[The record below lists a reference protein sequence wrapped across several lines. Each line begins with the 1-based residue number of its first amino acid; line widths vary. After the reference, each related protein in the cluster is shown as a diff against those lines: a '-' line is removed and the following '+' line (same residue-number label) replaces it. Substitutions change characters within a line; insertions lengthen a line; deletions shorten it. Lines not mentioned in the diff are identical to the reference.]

1 MEVLRHFQVLTLRDS
16 LYRDIVIENMQAIS
30 HDFNQTRDE
39 DDELYACVDDDDEDD
54 GNSSEQ
60 KETTHCV
67 ERLIYIAISIFVF
80 HVTAYVQ
87 RIKKLPSK
95 LV

>member
-1 MEVLRHFQVLTLRDS
+1 M
-16 LYRDIVIENMQAIS
+16 
-30 HDFNQTRDE
+30 
-39 DDELYACVDDDDEDD
+39 DDELYACVDNDDEDD

-60 KETTHCV
+60 KETTHSV

-87 RIKKLPSK
+87 RI
-95 LV
+95 